1 MQNQRH
7 AVGGLQAPEFSF
19 AYSYLGIG
27 ILLLV
32 GVFIFLPRVTG
43 S

>member
-19 AYSYLGIG
+19 AYSYLGLG
-27 ILLLV
+27 ILLLLA
-32 GVFIFLPRVTG
+32 VFIFLPRVTA

>member
-1 MQNQRH
+1 MQNH
-7 AVGGLQAPEFSF
+7 NKAVGELQAPEFSIV
-19 AYSYLGIG
+19 YSYLAIG